1 MSANET
7 AQQRLRQHAKE
18 FFLKG
23 ISEVDPRSCAFK
35 SMEQC
40 PLPAP
45 PGRLFLISIGKAAC
59 TMMQGAQEYLQQNG
73 HAAHH
78 CLLVTDHSNFKQMD
92 GCECFGAGHPIPDSD
107 GLRAAKR
114 LIEVLKTAQKDD
126 IVIAFISGG
135 GSAILP
141 CPPDGISLEDEI
153 ELNHLLLA
161 SGIDIEGVN
170 LVRQQ
175 FSLLKGGGF
184 ARFAAPAKVEA
195 NLLSDVISNDIR
207 AVAGGLTAAP
217 LGSVAEAT
225 TLLKERG
232 LWNSLPTSMR
242 ESLQARQMEQPYP
255 APDNANSVPI
265 ASNLTLTLA
274 ISEGVGKSYQLRQ
287 EEEDFVIGDVG
298 DMAQRLVE
306 QASELLPC
314 DKPVGLVCGGET
326 TVRLGNA
333 TGRGGRNQE
342 LALRFALNVEERG
355 GFHMPWVFLSGGSDG
370 RDGPTD
376 AAGGLVD
383 GGSINRMLS
392 AGLSPKDLLANHDS
406 YHALEAS
413 GDLLLT
419 GATGTN
425 VADAQI
431 FLAVP

>member
-23 ISEVDPRSCAFK
+23 INEVDPRSCAFN
-35 SMEQC
+35 SMAHC

-59 TMMQGAQEYLQQNG
+59 AMMQGAQEYLQQNG
-73 HAAHH
+73 YAAHH

-141 CPPDGISLEDEI
+141 CPPDGISLKDEI
-153 ELNHLLLA
+153 ALNHLLLA
-161 SGIDIEGVN
+161 SGVDIEGVN

-184 ARFAAPAKVEA
+184 AQLAAPAEVEA
-195 NLLSDVISNDIR
+195 LLLSDVLSNNKSAI
-207 AVAGGLTAAP
+207 AGGLTAAP
-217 LGSVAEAT
+217 LGSVAQAT
-225 TLLKERG
+225 ALLKKRD
-232 LWNSLPTSMR
+232 LWESLPASMR
-242 ESLQARQMEQPYP
+242 ESLQARQTEQPSP
-255 APDNANSVPI
+255 APDNAKSHLM
-265 ASNLTLTLA
+265 ASNLTLTSA
-274 ISEGVGKSYQLRQ
+274 ISKEAEKSYQTRY
-287 EEEDFVIGDVG
+287 EEDPVTGDVG
-298 DMAQRLVE
+298 DAAWRLVE

-314 DKPVGLVCGGET
+314 DKPVALVCGGET

-376 AAGGLVD
+376 VAGGLVD
-383 GGSINRMLS
+383 GGSINQMLS
-392 AGLSPKDLLANHDS
+392 AGLSPKDLLVNHGS

-431 FLAVP
+431 FLAVA